1 MAMKLAFS
9 NSLSP
14 ELDLDTLIE
23 LSQAWGYDGIQFAPR
38 DGKLNLPADLP
49 TLRRKLD
56 EAGQTLVCL
65 HAGALSGQP
74 DRHGLGAATQHAREC
89 VALAAE
95 IGSPFVSVSGC
106 RVPAGMPK
114 VRAAEQDTLA
124 LRTLANEAIRQGVT
138 LLFENAGAFSSSQD
152 AWFLR
157 DAAGVPALRLCLNV
171 VNARAAG
178 DPPSVAIP
186 RLAAATSL
194 LRLGDAQFG
203 ADHRV
208 TGHVAC
214 GEGGLDVPRVVE
226 LLKGLAYEGWL
237 CVHWPQA
244 ARKELP
250 PAEELLPAAA
260 KYLRGELDK
269 PAVVLT
275 AYSGDKNAPRF
286 TVRPAD
292 PAPETES

>member
-1 MAMKLAFS
+1 MKLAFS
-9 NSLSP
+9 NSLCP
-14 ELDLDTLIE
+14 ELDLDGLVE
-23 LSQAWGYDGIQFAPR
+23 NSRAWGYDGFEFAR
-38 DGKLNLPADLP
+38 SGGEANHPADVP
-49 TLRRKLD
+49 ALRRKLD
-56 EAGQTLVCL
+56 GAGQTLICL
-65 HAGALSGQP
+65 HAGALSGQA
-74 DRHGLGAATQHAREC
+74 DRRGLGVATQHARGC
-89 VALAAE
+89 IALAAE
-95 IGSPFVSVSGC
+95 TRSPFVSVSGC

-124 LRTLANEAIRQGVT
+124 LRALANEAVRRGVT
-138 LLFENAGAFSSSQD
+138 LLFENAGAFSSSRD

-157 DAAGVPALRLCLNV
+157 DAAAIPALRLCLNV

-194 LRLGDAQFG
+194 LRLGDAEFG

-208 TGHVAC
+208 TRHVAC
-214 GEGGLDVPRVVE
+214 GAGALDVPRVVE

-260 KYLRGELDK
+260 KYLRAELDK
-269 PAVVLT
+269 PTVVLT

-286 TVRPAD
+286 AVPPAD
-292 PAPETES
+292 RAPTTES

>member
-23 LSQAWGYDGIQFAPR
+23 LSKAWGYDGIQFTPR
-38 DGKLNLPADLP
+38 DAKLNLPADLP

-56 EAGQTLVCL
+56 EAGQTLTCL
-65 HAGALSGQP
+65 HAGALPGQA
-74 DRHGLGAATQHAREC
+74 DRHAPAPAIQHVREC
-89 VALAAE
+89 IALAAE

-106 RVPAGMPK
+106 RVPAGMSK
-114 VRAAEQDTLA
+114 VGATEKDTLA
-124 LRTLANEAIRQGVT
+124 LRGLAVEALRRRVT

-194 LRLGDAQFG
+194 LRLGDAEFG
-203 ADHRV
+203 TDHRV
-208 TGHVAC
+208 TRHVAC
-214 GEGGLDVPRVVE
+214 GTGELDVPRVVE

-244 ARKELP
+244 ARKQLP

-269 PAVVLT
+269 PTVVLT
-275 AYSGDKNAPRF
+275 AYQGDRNAPRF
-286 TVRPAD
+286 AVRPAD
-292 PAPETES
+292 RAPESES

>member
-9 NSLSP
+9 NSLCP
-14 ELDLDTLIE
+14 ELNLDGLNE
-23 LSQAWGYDGIQFAPR
+23 SSRAWGYDGFELTR
-38 DGKLNLPADLP
+38 SNGELNLPADVP
-49 TLRRKLD
+49 ALRRKLD

-74 DRHGLGAATQHAREC
+74 DRHGLGAATQHARGC
-89 VALAAE
+89 IALAAE

-114 VRAAEQDTLA
+114 VRAAKQSTLA
-124 LRTLANEAIRQGVT
+124 LQGLANEAVRRGVT

-157 DAAGVPALRLCLNV
+157 DAPGMPALRLCLNL

-186 RLAAATSL
+186 RLAAAISL
-194 LRLGDAQFG
+194 LRIGDAGFG

-208 TGHVAC
+208 TRHVAC
-214 GEGGLDVPRVVE
+214 GAGALDVPRVVE

-260 KYLRGELDK
+260 KYLRAELDK
-269 PAVVLT
+269 PTVVLT
-275 AYSGDKNAPRF
+275 AYQGDKHAPRF
-286 TVRPAD
+286 AVRPAD
-292 PAPETES
+292 RAATTES